1 MLARKNPEIE
11 VGRNSSL
18 YFAIG
23 IINML
28 LITNILLEHKTYDTA
43 TVSYDTIAMEDT
55 YEVEI
60 PITNINPQPPPP
72 PPVTITERVMVV
84 EDIEDIQESIIES
97 TESSQEDVIETRIVA
112 VEEVKVVKVEEDP
125 EIPFAAIESVPVFP
139 GCKGGSK
146 EESKQCFQQKLQE
159 HIQKNFNY
167 PELAKELKIQGKVYV
182 MFVIDKKG
190 QVTKILSRGPD
201 KILENEAE
209 RIIALLPTMTP
220 GKQRGL
226 PVKMPYTVPIT
237 FKYVE
242 E

>member
-1 MLARKNPEIE
+1 MLVRKNPEIE

-28 LITNILLEHKTYDTA
+28 LITNLLLEHKTYDTA
-43 TVSYDTIAMEDT
+43 MVNYDTIAMEDS
-55 YEVEI
+55 YEEEI
-60 PITNINPQPPPP
+60 PITTINPQPPPP
-72 PPVTITERVMVV
+72 PPITISEKVIVV
-84 EDIEDIQESIIES
+84 EDLKDVKESIIES
-97 TESSQEDVIETRIVA
+97 TESSQEDMIETRIVA
-112 VEEVKVVKVEEDP
+112 VEEIKVVKVEEDP

-159 HIQKNFNY
+159 HIQKNFTY
-167 PELAKELKIQGKVYV
+167 PELAKDLGIQGKVYV

-190 QVTKILSRGPD
+190 QVTKIQSRGPD
-201 KILENEAE
+201 KILETEAE

-220 GKQRGL
+220 GKQRGQ

-242 E
+242 N